1 MISDRQLS
9 ILNAIVED
17 YVDLGQPIGS
27 KTLIERHNLNVS
39 PATIR
44 NEMKQLEEL
53 QLIEKTH
60 TSSGRSPSES
70 GIRYYV
76 NQLLQQTS
84 HQQHK
89 NIQRLRELL
98 VENHYDISSALSEFA
113 NELSIASQYTTL
125 VMRPNHKK
133 DIINNIHLIRANAYL
148 VIMVVVFTSGHVEHL
163 HLVSKARLSSD
174 ELTKIANFVTARYN
188 ALNQQRLENELNA
201 FAKSDFEK
209 DFIKEM
215 LDTIDVHFDNQSNGI
230 YMGGK
235 VKLIDALNES
245 NVSSIQP
252 ILQYI
257 ESNKITQ
264 LLDEMSNSSINVKIG
279 QEIESS
285 LSDISI
291 VTKEYHIDDRLKGQ
305 IAVIGPTAMNY
316 QNVIQLLN
324 TIW

>member
-89 NIQRLRELL
+89 
-98 VENHYDISSALSEFA
+98 
-113 NELSIASQYTTL
+113 
-125 VMRPNHKK
+125 K
-133 DIINNIHLIRANAYL
+133 
-148 VIMVVVFTSGHVEHL
+148 
-163 HLVSKARLSSD
+163 
-174 ELTKIANFVTARYN
+174 YN
-188 ALNQQRLENELNA
+188 
-201 FAKSDFEK
+201 
-209 DFIKEM
+209 
-215 LDTIDVHFDNQSNGI
+215 V
-230 YMGGK
+230 
-235 VKLIDALNES
+235 
-245 NVSSIQP
+245 
-252 ILQYI
+252 
-257 ESNKITQ
+257 
-264 LLDEMSNSSINVKIG
+264 
-279 QEIESS
+279 
-285 LSDISI
+285 
-291 VTKEYHIDDRLKGQ
+291 
-305 IAVIGPTAMNY
+305 
-316 QNVIQLLN
+316 
-324 TIW
+324 

>member
-17 YVDLGQPIGS
+17 YVDLGHPIGS
-27 KTLIERHNLNVS
+27 KTLIERHKLNVS

-44 NEMKQLEEL
+44 NEMKYLEDL

-60 TSSGRSPSES
+60 SSSGRSPSEV

-84 HQQHK
+84 HQQQTK
-89 NIQRLRELL
+89 IQRLNELL
-98 VENHYDISSALSEFA
+98 VSNHYDISSALSAFA
-113 NELSIASQYTTL
+113 DELSVASQYTTL

-133 DIINNIHLIRANAYL
+133 DIINNIHLIRANDYL
-148 VIMVVVFTSGHVEHL
+148 IIMVVVFTSGHVEHL
-163 HLVSKARLSSD
+163 HLASQVPLTND
-174 ELTKIANFVTARYN
+174 ELTKISNFVSEKYQEWNKTEF
-188 ALNQQRLENELNA
+188 ENELNS
-201 FAKSDFEK
+201 FVKTTLEK
-209 DFIKEM
+209 EFIKDM
-215 LDTIDVHFDNQSNGI
+215 LNTIEVHFDDQSNGI
-230 YMGGK
+230 FMGGK
-235 VKLIDALNES
+235 VKLIDTLNES

-257 ESNKITQ
+257 ESNKIAQ
-264 LLDEMSNSSINVKIG
+264 LLDDMTNASINVRIG
-279 QEIESS
+279 HEIESS

-291 VTKEYHIDDRLKGQ
+291 VTSEYHIDDRLKGK

-316 QNVIQLLN
+316 QNVIRLLN

>member
-17 YVDLGQPIGS
+17 YVDLGHPIGS
-27 KTLIERHNLNVS
+27 KTLIERHKLNVS

-44 NEMKQLEEL
+44 NEMKYLEDL

-60 TSSGRSPSES
+60 SSSGRSPSEV

-84 HQQHK
+84 HQQQTK
-89 NIQRLRELL
+89 IQRLNELL
-98 VENHYDISSALSEFA
+98 VSNHYDISSALSAFA
-113 NELSIASQYTTL
+113 DELSVASQYTTL

-133 DIINNIHLIRANAYL
+133 DIINNIHLIRANDYL
-148 VIMVVVFTSGHVEHL
+148 IIMVVVFTSGHVEHL
-163 HLVSKARLSSD
+163 HLASQVPLTND
-174 ELTKIANFVTARYN
+174 ELTKISNFVSEKYQEWNKTEF
-188 ALNQQRLENELNA
+188 ENELNS
-201 FAKSDFEK
+201 FVKTTLEK
-209 DFIKEM
+209 EFIKDM
-215 LDTIDVHFDNQSNGI
+215 LNTIEVNFDDQSNGI
-230 YMGGK
+230 FMGGK

-257 ESNKITQ
+257 ESNKIAQ
-264 LLDEMSNSSINVKIG
+264 LLDDMTNASINVRIG
-279 QEIESS
+279 HEIESS

-291 VTKEYHIDDRLKGQ
+291 VTSEYHIDDRLKGK

-316 QNVIQLLN
+316 QNVIRLLN